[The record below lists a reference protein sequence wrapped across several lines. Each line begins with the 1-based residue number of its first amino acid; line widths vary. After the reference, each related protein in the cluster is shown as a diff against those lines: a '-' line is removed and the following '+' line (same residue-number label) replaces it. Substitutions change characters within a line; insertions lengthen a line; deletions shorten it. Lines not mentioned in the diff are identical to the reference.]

1 MRKIYHVHLTDE
13 ERQALFELIHKGETS
28 ARKQTRARI
37 LLLADEDKT
46 DRQIVEAFHT
56 SRPTV
61 ARLRQR
67 FVEGNLEG
75 ALHDK
80 PRPGGKIKL
89 DGQGEAH
96 LVALACSDPPEGQAR
111 WTMQL
116 LADRLIELG
125 MVDSLSDETVRL
137 RLKKTGSSP
146 GRKNDG

>member
-13 ERQALFELIHKGETS
+13 ERQALLELIRQDEPS
-28 ARKQTRARI
+28 ARKQRRARI
-37 LLLADEDKT
+37 LLLADEGKT
-46 DRQIVEAFHT
+46 DRQIADVLHT

-61 ARLRQR
+61 ERLRQR

-80 PRPGGKIKL
+80 PRPGGQIKL

-125 MVDSLSDETVRL
+125 VVDSLSDETVRL
-137 RLKKTGSSP
+137 RLKKTGLSP
-146 GRKNDG
+146 GSRNDG